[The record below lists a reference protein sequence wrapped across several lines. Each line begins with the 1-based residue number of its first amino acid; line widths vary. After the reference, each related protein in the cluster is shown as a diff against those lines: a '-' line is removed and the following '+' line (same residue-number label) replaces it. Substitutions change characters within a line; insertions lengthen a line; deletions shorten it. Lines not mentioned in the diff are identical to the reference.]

1 MAEGTSGWQ
10 LTGAASENYE
20 RYMVPAHCETR
31 ALDLIERVGLQ
42 PGERVLDVACG
53 TGIVSRL
60 AARRVGHFGN
70 VTGVDVNPDMLEV
83 ARKVSAYFDPAI
95 EFVEGTAEDIA
106 LPSSHFDAVLCQ
118 QALMFFSDRKK
129 ALKEMHRVLK
139 PNGRIA
145 LNVWRSEQ
153 FNPVYRDLIVALEKH
168 VGADVAAV
176 MRSPFIIKSVGEMR
190 SLFEQAAFRDVRVV
204 IRVGTVRFPSVSELV
219 RQEIESMP
227 VASLQAKM
235 SDVRE
240 PLTREMS
247 DLLESYVDDQGVV
260 CPVQDYVA
268 VARR

>member
-1 MAEGTSGWQ
+1 
-10 LTGAASENYE
+10 
-20 RYMVPAHCETR
+20 
-31 ALDLIERVGLQ
+31 
-42 PGERVLDVACG
+42 
-53 TGIVSRL
+53 
-60 AARRVGHFGN
+60 
-70 VTGVDVNPDMLEV
+70 
-83 ARKVSAYFDPAI
+83 
-95 EFVEGTAEDIA
+95 
-106 LPSSHFDAVLCQ
+106 
-118 QALMFFSDRKK
+118 
-129 ALKEMHRVLK
+129 
-139 PNGRIA
+139 
-145 LNVWRSEQ
+145 
-153 FNPVYRDLIVALEKH
+153 
-168 VGADVAAV
+168 
-176 MRSPFIIKSVGEMR
+176 MR